1 MSESEKEPTQNRVSH
16 GGLQELE
23 RIIEAALFA
32 TDETLSIRQLQALFP
47 TEAVPTADELKSTL
61 DSLAAFYQDRGI
73 ELRKL
78 GKGWRF
84 HTRDIYSD
92 WIAKMFREKPPR
104 YSRALMETLSIIAY
118 RQPVTR
124 GEIEEIR
131 GVAVSSDMVRT
142 LTERG
147 WVVAVGHRDVP
158 GRPEL
163 LGTTDVFLQYFNLAS
178 LKELPELPDRRD
190 LQDVAKDSNV
200 EMPVLVV
207 PESDETES
215 ETAVKVT
222 RVLTEAE
229 SKYGDHT
236 ATEADSTQLAEVIE
250 LPLSISTDS
259 GDLDNQDD

>member
-1 MSESEKEPTQNRVSH
+1 MSESKEKPTRNLNFL
-16 GGLQELE
+16 GGTDELE

-47 TEAVPTADELKSTL
+47 VDAVPTTDELKSAL
-61 DSLAAFYQDRGI
+61 DSLTTFYQSRGV
-73 ELRKL
+73 ELRRL

-147 WVVAVGHRDVP
+147 WVVAVGHKDLP

-163 LGTTDVFLQYFNLAS
+163 LGTTDVFLQYFNLPS

-200 EMPVLVV
+200 EMPVLRA
-207 PESDETES
+207 PESDGSES
-215 ETAVKVT
+215 EVA
-222 RVLTEAE
+222 
-229 SKYGDHT
+229 
-236 ATEADSTQLAEVIE
+236 ATETTELAEAVPKGDRQTASAAGGVQLAEVIK
-250 LPLSISTDS
+250 LPISSSEDSDGLS
-259 GDLDNQDD
+259 NQDD

>member
-1 MSESEKEPTQNRVSH
+1 MSETEEKSVRNPGSD
-16 GGLQELE
+16 GGLRELE
-23 RIIEAALFA
+23 RIVEAALFA

-61 DSLAAFYQDRGI
+61 ESLTVFYQDRGI

-84 HTRDIYSD
+84 HTRDIYSE

-142 LTERG
+142 LTERD

-200 EMPVLVV
+200 EMPVLVD
-207 PESDETES
+207 PESDGTVSDTGTMVTAEAQETES
-215 ETAVKVT
+215 NF
-222 RVLTEAE
+222 
-229 SKYGDHT
+229 DHQS
-236 ATEADSTQLAEVIE
+236 APEADKVQLAEVIE
-250 LPLSISTDS
+250 LPLSSS
-259 GDLDNQDD
+259 AGSEDLSSQDD